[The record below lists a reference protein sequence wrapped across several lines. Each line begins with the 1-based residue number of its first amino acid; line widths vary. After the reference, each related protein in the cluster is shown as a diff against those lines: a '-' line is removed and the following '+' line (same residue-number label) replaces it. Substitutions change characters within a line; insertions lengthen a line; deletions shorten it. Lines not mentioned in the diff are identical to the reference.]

1 MRGHGVALGCGCWAC
16 RLRRGTRRRSSVHR
30 VWQGALAR
38 AGEAS
43 QIWQCS
49 AECMLPLP
57 ALQGRLSGP
66 GQSSAW
72 QLPLLRR
79 SCSAA
84 WMALVKASACALS
97 HSRLALRLVPRLGSL
112 LLRQRLPEGLRKS
125 CE

>member
-1 MRGHGVALGCGCWAC
+1 M
-16 RLRRGTRRRSSVHR
+16 RSSVHSI
-30 VWQGALAR
+30 WQGALAC
-38 AGEAS
+38 GGDDS

-57 ALQGRLSGP
+57 ALQGRPSGP
-66 GQSSAW
+66 GQNSAW
-72 QLPLLRR
+72 QLPLLRG
-79 SCSAA
+79 SCNAA

-97 HSRLALRLVPRLGSL
+97 QSRLALRFVPRLGSL